1 MERVVFPSIMSS
13 FPAAAGAIE
22 AGFCGRSGQSPTEM
36 VDGHHNENTFPP
48 EARDLPYS
56 WIAPSFLLCHLLG
69 CQTPSVLWVAK

>member
-1 MERVVFPSIMSS
+1 MFPAIMSS
-13 FPAAAGAIE
+13 FPSATGAIE

-48 EARDLPYS
+48 EARDLPYN
-56 WIAPSFLLCHLLG
+56 WIALSFLLCHFLA